1 MQQYGEAALIAFGCF
16 PIHRTLDKERVNNDM
31 NNDKNDPAST
41 TRRGFLRGAA
51 AVGAGAALA
60 PYLGKA
66 GIVGAT
72 TVPPG
77 GEGTAA
83 AGVDAVNPLGV
94 ADSSTVDAVIFNGGY
109 GIDYVEF
116 AADIFEQTHEGST
129 VEVSP
134 STLIAPE
141 LQPRFVSGD
150 PPDIIDNSGA
160 QSIGMATILD
170 QLEDLTDVIDAPNL
184 EGVTIRD
191 TLYGGVLA
199 PGTFEGKLAAINY
212 ALTVYAIWYSS
223 SLFEENQW
231 TPPTTWAEALELGA
245 AAAEQDKYLFGWGT
259 EAATYYQTFC
269 IDSAIMQ
276 GGDEVRLALSN
287 LAEGCWSLQPVQDVF
302 AGLKAIID
310 AGYMQPGGAGTQFVQ
325 AQAQWSN
332 DQSFLLYP
340 SGSWIENEMKTQTA
354 EGFAM
359 RGVPTFT
366 VNADSVFPATALHST
381 AGEPYIVPSQGA
393 NVAGG
398 KELLRIMLSTEAA
411 TNFVR
416 TKLAP
421 TVVAGLVPEDGFG
434 STALVS
440 QTDMLAA
447 AGEDIFTHD
456 FIQFY
461 GTNQEQLVIWN
472 GFLAG
477 DSSVEELTSSLQEIT
492 DRIREDDSITKIV
505 IE

>member
-1 MQQYGEAALIAFGCF
+1 MN
-16 PIHRTLDKERVNNDM
+16 HDM
-31 NNDKNDPAST
+31 NIEKSST
-41 TRRGFLRGAA
+41 NRRGFIRGAA
-51 AVGAGAALA
+51 AAGVGVALA
-60 PYLGKA
+60 PYLTKA
-66 GIVGAT
+66 GVVGAT
-72 TVPPG
+72 TVPAG
-77 GEGTAA
+77 GDAA
-83 AGVDAVNPLGV
+83 NPFGI

-134 STLIAPE
+134 STQIAQE
-141 LQPRFVSGD
+141 LQPRFVGGN

-160 QSIGMATILD
+160 QSIGFNTILD

-184 EGVTIRD
+184 EGVPIRD

-212 ALTVYAIWYSS
+212 ALTVYAVWYSS
-223 SLFEENQW
+223 SLFEENGW

-245 AAAEQDKYLFGWGT
+245 AAAEQDKYLFCWGQ
-259 EAATYYQTFC
+259 EAATYYQTLC
-269 IDSAIMQ
+269 IDSAIKE
-276 GGDEVRLALSN
+276 GGDEVRLGLEN
-287 LAEGCWSLQPVQDVF
+287 LQEGCWSLQPVQDVF

-310 AGYMQPGGAGTQFVQ
+310 AGYMQPGGAGTQFTA
-325 AQAQWSN
+325 AQAQWSL
-332 DQSFLLYP
+332 DQSALIYP
-340 SGSWIENEMKTQTA
+340 SGSWIENEMKEQTA

-359 RGVPTFT
+359 RGVPTLT
-366 VNADSVFPATALHST
+366 VTADSAMPATALHST
-381 AGEPYIVPSQGA
+381 AGEPFIVPSQGA

-411 TNFVR
+411 TNFAR

-440 QTDMLAA
+440 QTDMLSA
-447 AGEDIFTHD
+447 AGDDIFTHNFVD
-456 FIQFY
+456 FY

-472 GFLAG
+472 SFLSG
-477 DSSVEELTSSLQEIT
+477 DSSVEDLTSSLQEIT

-505 IE
+505 VE

>member
-1 MQQYGEAALIAFGCF
+1 MQHYGEAALIAFGCF

-31 NNDKNDPAST
+31 NTDKNDPAST

-83 AGVDAVNPLGV
+83 AGVDAVNPFGV

-212 ALTVYAIWYSS
+212 ALTVYASVV
-223 SLFEENQW
+223 LVE
-231 TPPTTWAEALELGA
+231 P
-245 AAAEQDKYLFGWGT
+245 
-259 EAATYYQTFC
+259 
-269 IDSAIMQ
+269 
-276 GGDEVRLALSN
+276 VR
-287 LAEGCWSLQPVQDVF
+287 
-302 AGLKAIID
+302 
-310 AGYMQPGGAGTQFVQ
+310 
-325 AQAQWSN
+325 
-332 DQSFLLYP
+332 
-340 SGSWIENEMKTQTA
+340 
-354 EGFAM
+354 
-359 RGVPTFT
+359 
-366 VNADSVFPATALHST
+366 
-381 AGEPYIVPSQGA
+381 GEPVDATDDVGRGA
-393 NVAGG
+393 RARGG
-398 KELLRIMLSTEAA
+398 
-411 TNFVR
+411 
-416 TKLAP
+416 
-421 TVVAGLVPEDGFG
+421 GG
-434 STALVS
+434 
-440 QTDMLAA
+440 
-447 AGEDIFTHD
+447 
-456 FIQFY
+456 
-461 GTNQEQLVIWN
+461 
-472 GFLAG
+472 
-477 DSSVEELTSSLQEIT
+477 
-492 DRIREDDSITKIV
+492 
-505 IE
+505 

>member
-1 MQQYGEAALIAFGCF
+1 
-16 PIHRTLDKERVNNDM
+16 VNNDM
-31 NNDKNDPAST
+31 NNESKNDQGST
-41 TRRGFLRGAA
+41 SRRGFIRGAA
-51 AVGAGAALA
+51 AVGVGATLA

-83 AGVDAVNPLGV
+83 AGADAVNPLGV
-94 ADSSTVDAVIFNGGY
+94 AENSTVDAVIFNGGY

-150 PPDIIDNSGA
+150 PPDLIDNSGA
-160 QSIGMATILD
+160 QQIGMNTILD

-191 TLYGGVLA
+191 TIYDGVLA

-212 ALTVYAIWYSS
+212 TLTIYGTWYSS
-223 SLFEENQW
+223 SLFEENGW

-245 AAAEQDKYLFGWGT
+245 AAAEQDKYLFCWGQ
-259 EAATYYQTFC
+259 EAATYYQTYC

-276 GGDEVRLALSN
+276 GGDEVRLALEN

-310 AGYMQPGGAGTQFVQ
+310 AGYMQPGGAGTQFIQ

-332 DQSFLLYP
+332 DQSAILYP
-340 SGSWIENEMKTQTA
+340 SGSWIENEMKDQFA
-354 EGFAM
+354 EGFALK
-359 RGVPTFT
+359 GVPTFT
-366 VNADSVFPATALHST
+366 VTADSVMPQAALHLT
-381 AGEPYIVPSQGA
+381 AGEPFVVPSQGA

-398 KELLRIMLSTEAA
+398 KEMLRIMLSRDAA
-411 TNFVR
+411 VNFAQ

-421 TVVAGLVPEDGFG
+421 TIVRDTVPADGFG
-434 STALVS
+434 STALQS
-440 QTDMLAA
+440 QGEMGAA
-447 AGEDIFTHD
+447 AGDNTFSHN

-477 DSSVEELTSSLQEIT
+477 DSSVDELTSSLQEIT

-505 IE
+505 VE